1 MRIIRL
7 LSLAMLPMLA
17 PLARAAA
24 QTCQGTA
31 EFRDGRARVDV
42 DYQHASDLDHVQEGF
57 TYGAQGSW
65 YGGVTANQ
73 TARGG
78 GGPDMNGFGGNVGYQ
93 IHWVDTPFQVCPMP
107 GVRVGERRE
116 HHDRALR
123 REPRLSC
130 RGPAGIPPRAGGGNP
145 VGFSEH
151 LRGRRHHLGCRNLP
165 ELRHGVPP
173 RVVVRARRAVSVAVE
188 RLDAVDV
195 RAQLQLGPVTQ
206 SISIAAGSSISS
218 FRRTRNSTACCP
230 SMMRWS

>member
-73 TARGG
+73 PARGG

-93 IHWVDTPFQVCPMP
+93 IHWVDTPFQVCPMASLEFASGSGVNTTTVRFGGSLGYRVAVQPGFHLVPAAGIRWVSASTSGGGGTTSGAETFLNFGMVFHRVWSFVP
-107 GVRVGERRE
+107 GVLFPSQSN
-116 HHDRALR
+116 ALTR
-123 REPRLSC
+123 WTFGLSYNW
-130 RGPAGIPPRAGGGNP
+130 GP
-145 VGFSEH
+145 
-151 LRGRRHHLGCRNLP
+151 
-165 ELRHGVPP
+165 
-173 RVVVRARRAVSVAVE
+173 
-188 RLDAVDV
+188 
-195 RAQLQLGPVTQ
+195 
-206 SISIAAGSSISS
+206 
-218 FRRTRNSTACCP
+218 
-230 SMMRWS
+230 